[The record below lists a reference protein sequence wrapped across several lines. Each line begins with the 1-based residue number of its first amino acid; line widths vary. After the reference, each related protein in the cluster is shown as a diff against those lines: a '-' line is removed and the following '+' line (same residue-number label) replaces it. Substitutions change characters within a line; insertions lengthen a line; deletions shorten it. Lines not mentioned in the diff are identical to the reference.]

1 MNLFQLNYCPICEN
15 ELNEDKEC
23 DEVGHFYSDNLIVLY
38 KAKLG
43 FDIVLTKNGQ
53 YKFFRNYSGIPIIS
67 EFLEIELAEQNIKD
81 ILEFLDNKLEAI
93 NRNLLFL

>member
-1 MNLFQLNYCPICEN
+1 MNLFELNYCPICKN

-23 DEVGHFYSDNLIVLY
+23 DKIGHFYSDNLIVLY
-38 KAKLG
+38 RLS
-43 FDIVLTKNGQ
+43 FDIVLTRNGQ
-53 YKFFRNYSGIPIIS
+53 YKFFRNYSDKPMIS

-81 ILEFLDNKLEAI
+81 ILGFLDNKLEAI